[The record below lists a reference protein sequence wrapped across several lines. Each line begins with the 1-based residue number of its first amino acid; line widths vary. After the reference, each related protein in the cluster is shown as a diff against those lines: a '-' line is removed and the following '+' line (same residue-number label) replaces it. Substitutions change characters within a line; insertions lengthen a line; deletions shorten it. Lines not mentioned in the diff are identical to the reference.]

1 MKQILMATL
10 ILLLIS
16 LPVHA
21 GSDYDYFSRILQLES
36 RWARLSE
43 KAIQNYQL
51 YLEKKGL
58 YKNLTAEANR
68 GLRDEI
74 DMLLKSRLTWDKVG
88 ERVIATVLSACS
100 DETLREFAKAYRNS
114 GTETTHSA
122 ASKYLDCAT
131 KGVSRSMPI
140 FQMEFKNAAPAL
152 SRIAKKYRNK

>member
-1 MKQILMATL
+1 MKQFCMATL
-10 ILLLIS
+10 ISLLIS
-16 LPVHA
+16 LPAHA
-21 GSDYDYFSRILQLES
+21 DPDYDYFSRILQLES
-36 RWARLSE
+36 RWARLSA
-43 KAIQNYQL
+43 KTIQNYQL

-88 ERVIATVLSACS
+88 ERVVATVLSACS